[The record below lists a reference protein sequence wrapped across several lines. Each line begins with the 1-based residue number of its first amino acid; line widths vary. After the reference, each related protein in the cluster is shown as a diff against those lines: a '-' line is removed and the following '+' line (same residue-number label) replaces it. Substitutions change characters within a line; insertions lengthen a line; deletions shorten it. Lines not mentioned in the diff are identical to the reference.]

1 MINKLIEQES
11 FNEALKL
18 LDGKTD
24 DTSTYQKIVCLY
36 GLKRF
41 DDAYYLSKHALE
53 SVESNYYDILCLH
66 IAILLELEKD
76 EEAYKI
82 LEEELQMPYIPSQYE
97 NYLNETYEML
107 YRKQMQGKKQYNV
120 FDTYADHEIKDILVS
135 ERDKN
140 LILIVL
146 DQLSK
151 RNIRLYLNE
160 LKHLLLLENYP
171 NDLKAI
177 ILELLVEQGIMDEV
191 KVSSNG
197 KIFEV
202 DLSTLTPLME
212 QISIEEILKLIEEKI
227 DNKDITIFNA
237 CQDLLIAYHASIY
250 PLAIEEDEY
259 SLVAAGVYYAALT
272 NYGIDE
278 DIEKVA
284 VLFGVKSKFIEIY
297 YENICKLSI
306 F

>member
-1 MINKLIEQES
+1 
-11 FNEALKL
+11 
-18 LDGKTD
+18 
-24 DTSTYQKIVCLY
+24 
-36 GLKRF
+36 
-41 DDAYYLSKHALE
+41 
-53 SVESNYYDILCLH
+53 
-66 IAILLELEKD
+66 
-76 EEAYKI
+76 
-82 LEEELQMPYIPSQYE
+82 
-97 NYLNETYEML
+97 
-107 YRKQMQGKKQYNV
+107 
-120 FDTYADHEIKDILVS
+120 
-135 ERDKN
+135 
-140 LILIVL
+140 
-146 DQLSK
+146 
-151 RNIRLYLNE
+151 LYLNE

>member
-1 MINKLIEQES
+1 MGMAASQARLLSITARLNNIELQSQNISNAKLRLADSTDAASDKYVKALNKTHYLYNTYNATGDVVS
-11 FNEALKL
+11 TALTGASLTNYGELKN
-18 LDGKTD
+18 
-24 DTSTYQKIVCLY
+24 QY
-36 GLKRF
+36 GLVNT
-41 DDAYYLSKHALE
+41 AGE
-53 SVESNYYDILCLH
+53 
-66 IAILLELEKD
+66 
-76 EEAYKI
+76 
-82 LEEELQMPYIPSQYE
+82 
-97 NYLNETYEML
+97 
-107 YRKQMQGKKQYNV
+107 
-120 FDTYADHEIKDILVS
+120 ILVS